1 MSQKIALTSWNLLSF
16 TQNFIFVTLQVN
28 VLLFF
33 QLQSAKAGLIPRAM
47 AALFD
52 ELRLQRA
59 EFVVRISFMEL
70 YNEELYDLFA
80 PDEVPPK
87 LR

>member
-1 MSQKIALTSWNLLSF
+1 
-16 TQNFIFVTLQVN
+16 
-28 VLLFF
+28 
-33 QLQSAKAGLIPRAM
+33 M